1 MKIATYNLRKGG
13 AARTHW
19 ATLLEQHAVD
29 LLLLQESYPPDIH
42 LPPLVFPTARGRA
55 VWEMVEHNGWG
66 SAVFA
71 RDGRIEPLAVPGFPG
86 WVVGAEIRG
95 ASWHASRKQST
106 CVFSIHAP
114 SRAGSYSK
122 QVNNLL
128 DAIGQIAAG
137 REIILGGDFNLTISP
152 GLTSDQA
159 ISKADRAIHAR
170 LADEFQLLN
179 CWRAANQAA
188 PLQQTLRWSSNPLF
202 PYHCDG
208 LFVPQSWQARLQSS
222 SVLAG
227 DDWNRLSD
235 HNPVVATFA

>member
-1 MKIATYNLRKGG
+1 MNTATYNLRKGG

-19 ATLLEQHAVD
+19 ATLIEQHAVD

-42 LPPLVFPTARGRA
+42 LPPLMFPAARERA
-55 VWEMVEHNGWG
+55 VWDMVESNGWG
-66 SAVFA
+66 SAIFS
-71 RDGRIEPLAVPGFPG
+71 RDGSLEPIAVPGFPG
-86 WVVGAEIRG
+86 WVVGAEISG
-95 ASWHASRKQST
+95 AAWQSGRSEAT

-114 SRAGSYSK
+114 SRVGSYSK
-122 QVNNLL
+122 QVNKLL
-128 DAIGQIAAG
+128 DAIGQVAAG

-152 GLTSDQA
+152 GLETDRPV
-159 ISKADRAIHAR
+159 SKADRAIQAR

-179 CWRAANQAA
+179 CWRAANLAE
-188 PLQQTLRWSSNPLF
+188 PLQQTLRWSSNKTI

-208 LFVPQSWQARLQSS
+208 LFVPRSWQARLQSCCI
-222 SVLAG
+222 LTG